1 MLLAM
6 GSVRP
11 LDRLHSEIRKINAP
25 TIQWFQ
31 LARPNGVKPGAQG
44 TTKSRRRTSLIRA
57 SSEGLDGHCGPAWA
71 EPDKTAALE

>member
-44 TTKSRRRTSLIRA
+44 TTKIQAPNLLDTGFKRGSRRALRTSV
-57 SSEGLDGHCGPAWA
+57 G
-71 EPDKTAALE
+71 